1 MISNKLFAILFVAVI
16 LNLLQFIYSGFTKIP
31 KFNTKVETLQKK
43 TGNLLQ
49 GNFGTLLAK
58 AGMVGVILLEIV
70 GSFILIYG
78 VYLLRKDPNL
88 INTPMFKKLVILTLL
103 LFMAF
108 IVVATVIYHPP
119 GEKKMIP
126 FMSNVSTLGGFG
138 FLLYI
143 FLQ

>member
-49 GNFGTLLAK
+49 GSFGTLLAK

-78 VYLLRKDPNL
+78 VYLLRTDPGL
-88 INTPMFKKLVILTLL
+88 INSPMFKKLVILTLI

-108 IVVATVIYHPP
+108 IVVVTIIYHPP

-138 FLLYI
+138 LLLYI